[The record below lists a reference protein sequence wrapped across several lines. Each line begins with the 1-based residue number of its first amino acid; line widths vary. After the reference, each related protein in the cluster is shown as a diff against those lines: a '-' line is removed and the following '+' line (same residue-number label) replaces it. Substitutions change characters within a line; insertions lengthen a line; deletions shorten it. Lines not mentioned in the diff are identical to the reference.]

1 MKTIPLITTASLF
14 ALISISAFG
23 QSAAAPETFES
34 ASVTPSKSAVR
45 MGGVRIQAAGLTGT
59 NLTLKQLLVFAHGLH
74 GSQFSGPDWIGT
86 EGYDF
91 TAKAKSPATRTQ
103 LRQMLQALL
112 EDRFKMTSH
121 RETRELPA
129 YSLVVAEGGPKLGGP
144 KEQEAFKA
152 AFAGKSP
159 FKPGISAMY
168 TNKDLPGFAEYLGKP
183 LDRPVLDKT
192 GIEGRYW
199 FQLEWEGGPESVGLE
214 SLLTALPEQLGLE
227 LEENRGP
234 LEVVV
239 IDQVERPSQI

>member
-121 RETRELPA
+121 GETRELPV
-129 YSLVVAEGGPKLGGP
+129 YWLVVAEGGPKLGGP
-144 KEQEAFKA
+144 KEQEAFKT
-152 AFAGKSP
+152 AFADKSP
-159 FKPGISAMY
+159 FKPGMNGMY
-168 TNKDLPGFAEYLGKP
+168 TFKDLLGFAERLGGP

-192 GIEGRYW
+192 GIEGQHW
-199 FQLEWEGGPESVGLE
+199 FQLEWEGRPDDVGMA
-214 SLLTALPEQLGLE
+214 SLRTALQERLGLK
-227 LEENRGP
+227 LEEKRAP
-234 LEVVV
+234 VEVVV
-239 IDQVERPSQI
+239 IDQVEKPSEI